1 MELNK
6 KMLKKED
13 FKNPIDWVIYQ
24 VNGKKNNTTN
34 IRINENYT
42 LSEAKYPLKF
52 YKTRSEGRY
61 SVIYGKNHLC
71 NCSYEGRRKVQ
82 DYFDEHF
89 NGKNLNQV
97 TLELKKEHN
106 QVIKTRKR
114 GRKPKS
120 YKRNHL
126 RFQPRKNG
134 RLKVAVSDKGKTHT
148 ICNCYNYQIE
158 QVKKDFENIKTN
170 HSLDEIK
177 EMMKN
182 KYNIKDTPKEI
193 VKPKRKGKSNRGYS
207 ENKVLFELRETGRV
221 QVRVSDK
228 GKTHT
233 ICSCNPNQKEQ
244 VSSRYDEL
252 KTEHDLDYIK
262 KTMKEEFN
270 LRVNGRV
277 NGKYNSNDNVKHQIS
292 IREDGVV
299 FKDGQYV
306 CVNEQLYDII
316 SKLL

>member
-1 MELNK
+1 M
-6 KMLKKED
+6 
-13 FKNPIDWVIYQ
+13 
-24 VNGKKNNTTN
+24 
-34 IRINENYT
+34 
-42 LSEAKYPLKF
+42 KF

-71 NCSYEGRRKVQ
+71 NCSYENARKVQ

-170 HSLDEIK
+170 HSIEEIK
-177 EMMKN
+177 EMMRN

-193 VKPKRKGKSNRGYS
+193 SKPKKRAKNNGSYF
-207 ENKVLFELRETGRV
+207 ENNVLFELRETGRV

-233 ICSCNPNQKEQ
+233 LCSCNPNQKEQ

-277 NGKYNSNDNVKHQIS
+277 NDKYNSNDTVKHQIS

-306 CVNEQLYDII
+306 CVNEQLYNII
-316 SKLL
+316 SMLL

>member
-1 MELNK
+1 MELNN

-34 IRINENYT
+34 NRINENYT

-71 NCSYEGRRKVQ
+71 NCSYENARKVQ

-89 NGKNLNQV
+89 NGKNLNHV
-97 TLELKKEHN
+97 TSELKKKHN
-106 QVIKTRKR
+106 QIIKTRKR

-134 RLKVAVSDKGKTHT
+134 RLEVAVSDKGKTHT
-148 ICNCYNYQIE
+148 
-158 QVKKDFENIKTN
+158 
-170 HSLDEIK
+170 L
-177 EMMKN
+177 
-182 KYNIKDTPKEI
+182 
-193 VKPKRKGKSNRGYS
+193 
-207 ENKVLFELRETGRV
+207 
-221 QVRVSDK
+221 
-228 GKTHT
+228 
-233 ICSCNPNQKEQ
+233 CSCNPNQKEQ

-306 CVNEQLYDII
+306 CVNEQLYDIV
-316 SKLL
+316 SMLL

>member
-1 MELNK
+1 
-6 KMLKKED
+6 MLSKED
-13 FKNPIDWVIYQ
+13 FANPFDWVIYK
-24 VNGKKNNTTN
+24 VNGKKNNTN
-34 IRINENYT
+34 DNQVNDNYNLT
-42 LSEAKYPLKF
+42 EAKYPLKF
-52 YKTRSEGRY
+52 YKTRSDGRY
-61 SVIYGKNHLC
+61 SVHYSGNHLC
-71 NCSYEGRRKVQ
+71 NCSYENARKVQ

-89 NGKNLNQV
+89 NGKNLNKV
-97 TLELKKEHN
+97 THELKKEHN
-106 QVIKTRKR
+106 QIIKTRKR

-120 YKRNHL
+120 YKKNSL

-134 RLKVAVSDKGKTHT
+134 RLEVAVSDKGRTHVV
-148 ICNCYNYQIE
+148 CNCYRDQME
-158 QVKKDFENIKTN
+158 QVQEDFENIKSN

-193 VKPKRKGKSNRGYS
+193 AKPKRKGKANSSYS
-207 ENKVLFELRETGRV
+207 ENNVLFELRETGRV

-233 ICSCNPNQKEQ
+233 LCSCNPDQKEQ

-252 KTEHDLDYIK
+252 KTKHDLDYIK
-262 KTMKEEFN
+262 KTRKEEFN

-277 NGKYNSNDNVKHQIS
+277 NGKYEPMNNVKHQIS

-299 FKDGQYV
+299 FKDGKYV
-306 CVNEQLYDII
+306 CVNEQLYDIV
-316 SKLL
+316 SKLLQ